1 MKEVFNLLHCDID
14 HLLWNTYY
22 DVCSLFSDFI
32 IFLLKSSV
40 FTFDHVS
47 TVIQK
52 GQVMSPYFRLL
63 NKTGGYTWVQ
73 ICATVV
79 VNNKNGDEQN
89 IICVNYVIR

>member
-1 MKEVFNLLHCDID
+1 M
-14 HLLWNTYY
+14 
-22 DVCSLFSDFI
+22 SLFI
-32 IFLLKSSV
+32 YLPHPRLLLPSLTYLRPLSA
-40 FTFDHVS
+40 
-47 TVIQK
+47 VIQK